1 MKVQFMGA
9 VREVTGSMHILT
21 VNGKRI
27 LLDCGFFQ
35 GKRDESNRLNRKL
48 PFDPSTIDV
57 MVLSHAH
64 IDHSGSIP
72 NLVKQGFKGVIYT
85 TFATRDLC
93 SLMLMDSAYI
103 QVKDAE
109 FYNRKAEERG
119 EKDRIEPI
127 YDEGDVRACLS
138 RFVAIDY
145 QTTLPISPGVNLTFY
160 NAAHVLGSAVV
171 CLDLEEGA
179 TRLRFL
185 FSGDIGRWDLPIL
198 RDPVVPPD
206 VDVFVCESTYG
217 DRLHDPI
224 DTRDDGLAR
233 VINETIKRRGKVI
246 IPSFALERAQEV
258 VFSLKKL
265 FVAKKVPQVPV
276 YVDSPLATS
285 ITQVFKLHPEC
296 YDEEVLLFTNHQDS
310 PFSFEG
316 LNFITRVE
324 DSKALNGREDPCII
338 ISASGMCEAGR
349 ILHHLR
355 NNISDERNTILI
367 VGFQAHYTLGRKILR
382 GDTEVKIFGMVHP
395 VEAHVEVLNSFSGHA
410 DKNELFRY
418 RKELGNKV
426 HKIFLVHGEEEQA
439 EAYRQLL
446 VEQGDRD
453 VVIPEL
459 YQEYEVK

>member
-27 LLDCGFFQ
+27 LLECGFFQ
-35 GKRDESNRLNRKL
+35 GKRSESNRLNRTL
-48 PFDPSTIDV
+48 PFDASTIDV

-64 IDHSGSIP
+64 IDHSGNIP
-72 NLVKQGFKGVIYT
+72 NLVKQGFRGVIYT

-127 YDEGDVRACLS
+127 YDDADVRACLS

-206 VDVFVCESTYG
+206 VDIFVSESTYG

-224 DTRDDGLAR
+224 ESRNDGLAR
-233 VINETIKRRGKVI
+233 VINETIKRGGKVI

-258 VFSLKKL
+258 ILALKKL
-265 FVAKKVPQVPV
+265 LVAKKIPQIPV

-296 YDEEVLLFTNHQDS
+296 YDEEVLLFTNHQDN
-310 PFSFEG
+310 PFSFPG
-316 LNFITRVE
+316 LEFITSVE
-324 DSKALNGREDPCII
+324 DSKALNDDRGPCII

-367 VGFQAHYTLGRKILR
+367 VGFQAHHTLGRKILR

-395 VEAHVEVLNSFSGHA
+395 VEAHVEVLNAFSGHA
-410 DKNELFRY
+410 DRNELFRY
-418 RKELGNKV
+418 RKELGNQV
-426 HKIFLVHGEEEQA
+426 RRIFLVHGEEEQG
-439 EAYRQLL
+439 EAYRQFL
-446 VEQGDRD
+446 VDQGDRD
-453 VVIPEL
+453 VVMPEL
-459 YQEYEVK
+459 YREYEIR

>member
-1 MKVQFMGA
+1 
-9 VREVTGSMHILT
+9 
-21 VNGKRI
+21 
-27 LLDCGFFQ
+27 
-35 GKRDESNRLNRKL
+35 
-48 PFDPSTIDV
+48 
-57 MVLSHAH
+57 
-64 IDHSGSIP
+64 
-72 NLVKQGFKGVIYT
+72 
-85 TFATRDLC
+85 
-93 SLMLMDSAYI
+93 
-103 QVKDAE
+103 
-109 FYNRKAEERG
+109 
-119 EKDRIEPI
+119 
-127 YDEGDVRACLS
+127 
-138 RFVAIDY
+138 
-145 QTTLPISPGVNLTFY
+145 
-160 NAAHVLGSAVV
+160 
-171 CLDLEEGA
+171 
-179 TRLRFL
+179 
-185 FSGDIGRWDLPIL
+185 
-198 RDPVVPPD
+198 
-206 VDVFVCESTYG
+206 
-217 DRLHDPI
+217 
-224 DTRDDGLAR
+224 
-233 VINETIKRRGKVI
+233 
-246 IPSFALERAQEV
+246 
-258 VFSLKKL
+258 
-265 FVAKKVPQVPV
+265 
-276 YVDSPLATS
+276 VDSPLATS

-316 LNFITRVE
+316 LSFITRVE

-426 HKIFLVHGEEEQA
+426 HKIFLVHGEEEQC

-446 VEQGDRD
+446 VEHGDRD

>member
-48 PFDPSTIDV
+48 PFDASTIDV

-127 YDEGDVRACLS
+127 YDEADVRACLS

-206 VDVFVCESTYG
+206 VDVFVSESTYG

-246 IPSFALERAQEV
+246 IPSLALERAQEV
-258 VFSLKKL
+258 VLSLKKL

-285 ITQVFKLHPEC
+285 ITQVFDLHPEC
-296 YDEEVLLFTNHQDS
+296 YDEEVLLFTNHQDN
-310 PFSFEG
+310 PFSFQG
-316 LNFITRVE
+316 LSFITRVE
-324 DSKALNGREDPCII
+324 DSKALNGREEPCII

-382 GDTEVKIFGMVHP
+382 GDTEVKIFGMIHP

-426 HKIFLVHGEEEQA
+426 HKIFLVHGEEEQC

-446 VEQGDRD
+446 VEHGDRD